1 MKKELNDKDCE
12 VLRNFIGVLEKFYLK
27 MSSLSSSLCMMNNL
41 VDQYSAIQ
49 KKTEQFINSKCENV
63 TKDERVWH
71 FKVPIA
77 YRKQWNQLTQAKE
90 QIESAL
96 QEYPRSL
103 FIHLI
108 SIYDNFYSSLLKN
121 YLTNSR
127 GSIMLCGSDKSISYQ
142 DVMDCNSIDGLKERI
157 IDKEIDIL
165 MRGDHKTQL
174 NWLFSKVKGPFPIE
188 DDLISHFI
196 EIVERRNL
204 FVHADGVVSKQYIN
218 ICKENKCKLDESIKI
233 GTQLDSSVSYFYN
246 SVDIL
251 LELSS
256 KLTIYLAKSMYK
268 NCNDVDGLF
277 ADHIYNCLENYNY
290 KVVPKIASY
299 LKNWDLCNGI
309 QMVVDVN
316 TVLSYYLCD
325 DEKNAKTLLSEIDWS
340 NCSMRFLL
348 AKAVLEKDWK
358 QSAVIMKKI
367 GKKSKEVT
375 QQDYITW
382 PLFEKFRGTS
392 EFASAYKSLFGESFS
407 SESVFENSQATD
419 DALTS
424 SNK

>member
-1 MKKELNDKDCE
+1 MEKKLNDKDCE
-12 VLRNFIGVLEKFYLK
+12 ILRNFIGILDKFYLK
-27 MSSLSSSLCMMNNL
+27 MSSLSSSLSMMKNL
-41 VDQYSAIQ
+41 VDQYFAIQ
-49 KKTEQFINSKCENV
+49 RKTEQFINSKCENV
-63 TKDERVWH
+63 TQNEGVWH
-71 FKVPIA
+71 FKVPIS

-108 SIYDNFYSSLLKN
+108 SIYDNFYSNLLKN
-121 YLTNSR
+121 YLMNSR
-127 GSIMLCGSDKSISYQ
+127 GSIMLCGCDKSISYQ
-142 DVMDCNSIDGLKERI
+142 DVIDSNSIEELKKRI

-174 NWLFSKVKGPFPIE
+174 NWLFSKVKGPFPID
-188 DDLISHFI
+188 DDLISRFI

-268 NCNDVDGLF
+268 NCDDVDGLF

-290 KVVPKIASY
+290 KVVPKIAAY
-299 LKNWDLCNGI
+299 LKNWNLCNGI

-316 TVLSYYLCD
+316 TVLSYYLRD
-325 DEKNAKTLLSEIDWS
+325 DEKTVKTLLSEIDWS
-340 NCSMRFLL
+340 NCSMNFLL
-348 AKAVLEKDWK
+348 ARAVLEKNWK
-358 QSAVIMKKI
+358 QSAIIMKKI

-382 PLFEKFRGTS
+382 PLFDKFRGTS
-392 EFASAYKSLFGESFS
+392 EFASAYKSLFGETFS
-407 SESVFENSQATD
+407 SESVFDNSQEINRNY
-419 DALTS
+419 L
-424 SNK
+424 